1 MKAKY
6 IDVSIKLIESE
17 NNKKNIKKIIC
28 SYCKNINQI
37 ACECP
42 FGPDKT
48 PFISFIT

>member
-6 IDVSIKLIESE
+6 IDVSIKIIESE

-28 SYCKNINQI
+28 SYCKNINI

-48 PFISFIT
+48 PFIGFIT